1 MNSFLK
7 RCDSVVSSFERKRRT
22 STPIVKKT
30 TSLTL
35 VIAIC
40 LWIAVRDFVPFT
52 GGVEEDFDRVAAV
65 FNLGTDG
72 AIESL
77 RRTIDRQK
85 ADGVPAER
93 LAETYRLRGS
103 YKLQKHEPSEA
114 LADFDE
120 ALRLNA
126 GETVA
131 RFGRAECLR
140 QLGHPDQANAEI
152 QKTDLLDLSDAFPEL
167 KRTVAWTEGLFA
179 VFTTP
184 KAAWL
189 VVAAAWVFLT
199 LTNVAVGRAQ
209 TAEASG
215 SVVRLLWVAGAL
227 AVLEALPLGVWATLA
242 ACEGTAQV
250 NGWFAG
256 GVTGLCILATIPVL
270 TPPITLRA
278 KGVNLPRVDDREFLK
293 RVAELAHQMHVPV
306 PVVRLWRSI
315 TGSQQALAFAGTLQ
329 APQLVVT
336 DGILTRLAPLERDAV
351 VAHELGHIV
360 NGSLWLLAAVIP
372 VSCAAATAISAWLGP
387 SLAVPFGL
395 AMGMG
400 LRRIVSRPLERDAD
414 CRAARAIGFRETI
427 AALTKI
433 HAVHPLG
440 NSGLMPLLVYA
451 TATHPSPEMRLS
463 WLRAK
468 APAGDVSGK
477 GSCPRTIRLHRIA
490 AAVAFVVWLLVLAGT
505 LAARIWA
512 PHLTFLAAPLWAVAL
527 TPAVLVRLAHWRH
540 VSVAKRRM
548 GHSRV
553 RTVVVVIALLVCP
566 ILGTFPEQAKFLLTP
581 LGWFNDSEQFL
592 LFPLLLAVICLPFA
606 CWSKRV
612 QETRKLRREVM
623 VALQLHDFRRVL
635 EIGRSAP
642 KIVARDSLLRYHI
655 AFARAVDGD
664 CPAAI
669 AELDRLWHE
678 HPGLPVTALTLSAL
692 LLDADLAEQALA
704 VAHSVARRLPDD
716 AATHLL
722 VARSLRRLGRL
733 KESSEACN
741 RALAVEPRSGTA
753 HAIAAALALD
763 EGDFFQAQQAIA
775 TGLEL
780 SPGEPY
786 VLLCRAEIVLK
797 TQPFANPRA
806 AMEEALAV
814 IRANPFAFYHADVER
829 LGQMLTEWECR
840 FAVLEAAAAGGA
852 PAAV

>member
-1 MNSFLK
+1 MQ
-7 RCDSVVSSFERKRRT
+7 
-22 STPIVKKT
+22 KT
-30 TSLTL
+30 VSLTL

-40 LWIAVRDFVPFT
+40 LWLAVRDFVPFT
-52 GGVEEDFDRVAAV
+52 GGVEEGFDRVAAV
-65 FNLGTDG
+65 SNLGTEG
-72 AIESL
+72 TIESL
-77 RRTIDRQK
+77 SRTIDRQM
-85 ADGVPAER
+85 ADEVPSER

-103 YKLQKHEPSEA
+103 DQLQIHKPNEA

-140 QLGHPDQANAEI
+140 QLGHPDQANAKI

-167 KRTVAWTEGLFA
+167 KRTVAWTGGLFA

-184 KAAWL
+184 KGAWL
-189 VVAAAWVFLT
+189 VVAVAWVFLT

-209 TAEASG
+209 TAEAAG
-215 SVVRLLWVAGAL
+215 SVVWLLWVAAAL
-227 AVLEALPLGVWATLA
+227 GLLEALPMEVWATFA

-250 NGWFAG
+250 NGWFAA
-256 GVTGLCILATIPVL
+256 GVTGLCLLATIPVL
-270 TPPITLRA
+270 TPPIRMRA

-372 VSCAAATAISAWLGP
+372 VSCAAATAISAWLGL
-387 SLAVPFGL
+387 SIAVPFGL
-395 AMGMG
+395 ALGMG

-451 TATHPSPEMRLS
+451 TATHPSPEMRLG
-463 WLRAK
+463 WLRAT
-468 APAGDVSGK
+468 APAGDISGK
-477 GSCPRTIRLHRIA
+477 ESCPRTIRRHRIA
-490 AAVAFVVWLLVLAGT
+490 ALAAFTLWLLILAGT
-505 LAARIWA
+505 LVTSIWA
-512 PHLTFLAAPLWAVAL
+512 PQIPFLAVPLWVVAL
-527 TPAVLVRLAHWRH
+527 TPTALARLAQWRH

-548 GHSRV
+548 GHSRM
-553 RTVVVVIALLVCP
+553 RTVVVFAALLTCP
-566 ILGTFPEQAKFLLTP
+566 ILGLFPDVAKLLLTP
-581 LGWFNDSEQFL
+581 LGWMNDSEQFL
-592 LFPLLLAVICLPFA
+592 LFPLLLALVWLPSAF
-606 CWSKRV
+606 WLKRV
-612 QETRKLRREVM
+612 QATRKLRREVM
-623 VALQLHDFRRVL
+623 VAFQLYDFHRVL

-642 KIVARDSLLRYHI
+642 KIVGRDSLLRYQI

-669 AELDRLWHE
+669 AELDRLWRE
-678 HPGLPVTALTLSAL
+678 DPGIPITALTLSAL
-692 LLDADLAEQALA
+692 LLDADLPEQALA
-704 VAHSVARRLPDD
+704 VARSVANRLPDD

-733 KESSEACN
+733 DEAREACR
-741 RALAVEPRSGTA
+741 RALALEPHSGTA
-753 HAIAAALALD
+753 HAIAAAIALD
-763 EGDFFQAQQAIA
+763 EGDFLQAQQAIA

-806 AMEEALAV
+806 AVAEALAL
-814 IRANPFAFYHADVER
+814 IRENRFAFYRADLER
-829 LGQMLTEWECR
+829 LGQMTVEWEGRCR
-840 FAVLEAAAAGGA
+840 GLATAAAGGA